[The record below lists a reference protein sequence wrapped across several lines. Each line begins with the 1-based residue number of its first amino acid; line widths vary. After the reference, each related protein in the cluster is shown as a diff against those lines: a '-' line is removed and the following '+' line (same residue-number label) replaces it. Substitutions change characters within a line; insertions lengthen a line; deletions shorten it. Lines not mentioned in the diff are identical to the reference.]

1 MNNKNVKRAKRAK
14 QNVEEKKSK
23 INRNFIILI
32 FTILIVA
39 ATMVIVSVRV
49 FDNQNKFPYSTG
61 GYNSLKKMDM
71 LGNNLFLL
79 TNEDSIVL
87 SPSGS
92 EKQKIKHGYSRP
104 FAVVNKNNAL
114 VYDLNGSSFYV
125 QNAKNQIY
133 TGKIN
138 ERIIAGAIDRN
149 SNIALAT
156 SSKDSLMKLSVYKK
170 SFTKKVFE
178 WMTYSS
184 VIVDTS
190 LSGQN
195 TVAVAVYDSKNYRS
209 LSKVLIF
216 DFSKSKP
223 IATFEFPGSAVLSVK
238 YTTPNTLVVILDNK
252 TVGITNNKK
261 ISSEFKYGSQFL
273 SGFSFDDSKGVNLVL
288 SSGKN
293 SNKNKLVG
301 LNSRGKA
308 ISEKNF
314 DHNVV
319 SVYSA
324 NSKTYLLTN
333 DELYQYYKVGKPKS
347 EKLETQATQVVG
359 NNQGAYVYSY
369 GRIYK
374 VR

>member
-1 MNNKNVKRAKRAK
+1 MNNKAKRAKRAK
-14 QNVEEKKSK
+14 QNVDEKKFK
-23 INRNFIILI
+23 INRNYFILI
-32 FTILIVA
+32 FTILVVAVTMIV
-39 ATMVIVSVRV
+39 VSVRV

-61 GYNSLKKMDM
+61 GYNSLRKMDM

-79 TNEDSIVL
+79 TNEDSVVL

-92 EKQKIKHGYSRP
+92 EKKKIKHGYSRP

-133 TGKIN
+133 SGKIN
-138 ERIIAGAIDRN
+138 DRIISGAIDRN

-190 LSGQN
+190 LSGQD

-223 IATFEFPGSAVLSVK
+223 IASFEFPGSAVLSVK

-252 TVGITNNKK
+252 TVGITSNKK
-261 ISSEFKYGSQFL
+261 ISSEFKYDGQFL

-301 LNSRGKA
+301 LNSRGKV

-314 DHNVV
+314 NQNVI

-324 NSKTYLLTN
+324 NSKTYLLTK
-333 DELYQYYKVGKPKS
+333 DEIYQYYKVGKPKS
-347 EKLETQATQVVG
+347 EKLETQATQIVG
-359 NNQGAYVYSY
+359 NNQIAYVYSY
-369 GRIYK
+369 GRVYK
-374 VR
+374 IG